1 MGGHSFSSLSERE
14 NEGDL
19 IIAAEMATPE
29 ALAFMIRYTSGIICV
44 SMPKERCESL
54 GLPAM
59 VQNNT
64 DPKKTAF
71 TVSVDAIACKTTGI
85 SAKDRS
91 ITLCSLAHK
100 NTTAGDF
107 SRPGHVFPLM

>member
-1 MGGHSFSSLSERE
+1 M
-14 NEGDL
+14 

-29 ALAFMIRYTSGIICV
+29 ALAFMVRYTSGIICV
-44 SMPKERCESL
+44 SMPKDRCDAL

-59 VQNNT
+59 VKTNT
-64 DPKKTAF
+64 DPKRTAF
-71 TVSVDAIACKTTGI
+71 TVSVDATACETTGI

-91 ITLCSLAHK
+91 ITLRTLAK
-100 NTTAGDF
+100 DNAIADDF